1 MNMSKKKKRQSINT
15 EQTTVDTEIDDFM
28 EEVDKAFEENYEK
41 ENFHVNENDI
51 DAADN
56 FEVKEK
62 DLDKTDSYEISE
74 NDMDDDVETNISDE
88 GYETV
93 EETTLQEEDFPPI
106 RKWVKK
112 DHPEKEEN
120 TETKAP
126 RKMVNI
132 LLIFFISVT
141 LIASIAAFVSCIL
154 DENTSVQAIIASAIL
169 ALFTIIY
176 LVATITARKKKNYLF
191 IIGALLLLSYFAFN
205 MNSTSNV
212 FATTNN
218 PDFNGKSLTEVVK
231 WAKENKI
238 KINQE
243 YEYSDM
249 VPEYGIISQD
259 VKYSSNAKDIEEIT
273 VSVSEGP
280 NPYKEIIV
288 PSMLTWDSER
298 VINYVLS
305 NYLTNVVIE
314 FVDSDQVK
322 DTVIEQSS
330 SGNLKRNDE
339 LKLTFSY
346 GEGGDKEEVGLID
359 FTDKTK
365 FEIEF
370 YMKQHRLNYEI
381 KEDFSDKIKKGN
393 GLKQNLSAGTKA
405 KSEETNLVITISKG
419 PKIEVPDVKNLTV
432 SEITE
437 WAIKNKLKLEFTDKY
452 DDTVKYGNIISID
465 KETGAIIEQGTTI
478 KAILSLGSL
487 KMRDFKTVDEFY
499 AWADK
504 YEIKYETR
512 REFSN
517 TVKVGEIISFSH
529 KKGDTIKNE
538 EAIIITISDGTKTE
552 VPKLIGLSKSE
563 AITKLKNAN
572 LNFNFVYK
580 NSTTTKDQ
588 VLGQSISAGSE
599 VSGETTITVT
609 LSSGK
614 STSSNTNTT
623 TNNDNTNKNSNEN
636 NNNNS
641 QQQRTETPKEET
653 PTCTP
658 CTIIGVRNEVYNN
671 NEGYENTKT
680 ALVNYISGQCPGI
693 KVQVSADST
702 SGKKSGVY
710 VSGFY
715 QGDTYNGEKITTCS
729 TIKISLAE

>member
-1 MNMSKKKKRQSINT
+1 MKMSKKQKRQSENT
-15 EQTTVDTEIDDFM
+15 EQTTVETEIDDFM

-41 ENFHVNENDI
+41 EDFHVNENDI
-51 DAADN
+51 DTRDT

-62 DLDKTDSYEISE
+62 DIDKTEEYELSE
-74 NDMDDDVETNISDE
+74 NDIDSDVETNISDE

-93 EETTLQEEDFPPI
+93 EQTKLKEDDFPPI
-106 RKWVKK
+106 RKFVKREK
-112 DHPEKEEN
+112 DEEE
-120 TETKAP
+120 TEETMESKAP
-126 RKMVNI
+126 KKLVNT

-141 LIASIAAFVSCIL
+141 LVASITAFIICIL
-154 DENTSVQAIIASAIL
+154 DKNSSVQAIIASAIL

-176 LVATITARKKKNYLF
+176 LVACLTAKKKKNYLF
-191 IIGALLLLSYFAFN
+191 IIGALLLLSYVACSMTN
-205 MNSTSNV
+205 TTA
-212 FATTNN
+212 FATTDAI
-218 PDFNGKSLTEVVK
+218 DFNGKSLTEVVK

-259 VKYSSNAKDIEEIT
+259 VKYASNTKDIEEIT

-305 NYLTNVVIE
+305 NYLSNVTIE
-314 FVDSDQVK
+314 FKDSDQVK

-346 GEGGDKEEVGLID
+346 GEDQKEEETSLID

-370 YMKQHRLNYEI
+370 YMKQHRLNYEFS
-381 KEDFSDKIKKGN
+381 EDFSEKIKKGN
-393 GLKQNLSAGTKA
+393 GLKQDKEAGTKV
-405 KSEETNLVITISKG
+405 KTEEATIKVTISKG
-419 PKIEVPDVKNLTV
+419 PKIEVPDVKNMTIQ
-432 SEITE
+432 EITE

-452 DDTVKYGNIISID
+452 DEAVKYGNIISID
-465 KETGAIIEQGTTI
+465 KEKGEIVEQGTTI
-478 KAILSLGSL
+478 KAILSLGNL
-487 KMRDFKTVDEFY
+487 KMRNFKTADEFY
-499 AWADK
+499 EWADK

-512 REFSN
+512 REFST

-529 KKGDTIKNE
+529 KKGDIIKNE
-538 EAIIITISDGTKTE
+538 EAVVITISDGAKVE

-563 AITKLKNAN
+563 ATTKLKNAN
-572 LNFNFVYK
+572 LNYNFVYK

-599 VSGETTITVT
+599 VSSETTITVT
-609 LSSGK
+609 LSNGK
-614 STSSNTNTT
+614 TT
-623 TNNDNTNKNSNEN
+623 TSTQN
-636 NNNNS
+636 NNNNAS
-641 QQQRTETPKEET
+641 NNNNNNNNDNSSSQQRTETPKQET
-653 PTCTP
+653 PTCSP

-671 NEGYENTKT
+671 NEGYENTKN
-680 ALVNYISGQCPGI
+680 ALVSYISGQCPGI
-693 KVQVSADST
+693 KVEVSKDQT